1 MIEFL
6 KTLDTEWLC
15 WFGVTFAS
23 TFFSLTNYALY
34 WLAIIADG
42 KFSQNT
48 LGRVIDWFWLASVF
62 VLTVKF
68 IQGEIT

>member
-6 KTLDTEWLC
+6 KSLDTVWLC
-15 WFGVTFAS
+15 WLGITFAL

-34 WLAIIADG
+34 WLAIITG
-42 KFSQNT
+42 REFSQNT

-68 IQGEIT
+68 I